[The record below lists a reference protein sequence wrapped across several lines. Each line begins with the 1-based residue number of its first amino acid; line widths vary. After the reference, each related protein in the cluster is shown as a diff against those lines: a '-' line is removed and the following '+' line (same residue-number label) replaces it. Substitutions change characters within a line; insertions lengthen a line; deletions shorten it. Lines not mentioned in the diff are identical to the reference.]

1 MTHCITSRRG
11 TSKLLEL
18 VPNPFDDINKIC
30 SKQTLEVAYLRR
42 TSKRIEGVFPS
53 FLLSLS
59 VLFPPWGGG
68 GQCPFR
74 PLWIRQ

>member
-30 SKQTLEVAYLRR
+30 SKQSASNNTRVSTIFVMHSGSLRDARTLN
-42 TSKRIEGVFPS
+42 
-53 FLLSLS
+53 
-59 VLFPPWGGG
+59 
-68 GQCPFR
+68 
-74 PLWIRQ
+74 